1 MGFIKAFTGAL
12 GGTFA
17 DQWKDFYGPMEGAP
31 ATAAVFPGVPMGTNN
46 DRGENYKGNDNVIT
60 NGTRVIVLEGT
71 ALVTIQDGAITGII
85 TEIGGYIYSTDD
97 PNSKSIFSG
106 DGLMDSI
113 VKTSWEKFK
122 FGGIPATNQLLFY
135 VNLKEIPNNRF
146 GTQSEIYW
154 DDAFFG
160 TQVGAVTRGTYTV
173 QIVDPILFLKNFVP
187 VKYLSSGAPAFDLG
201 DMDNEASE
209 QLFNEVVGSLSAAFS
224 NYTNDPTRGNRMSKI
239 QGDQIGFAKSL
250 SAAVEDGYE
259 WRTTRGLE
267 IVKTAILAIEY
278 DEDTKEMMKDVKR
291 ADALSGSRGNSFM
304 QQSVARGMQAAG
316 ENGGGANMAFMGMG
330 MNAAG
335 NMMGTVQ
342 QPSAGNSYQPNFGGG
357 QINQDQGYYDQPQ
370 GQNQNQNQN
379 QNQEQNQ
386 SQEDPTEKLIKMK
399 KLLDAEVITQ
409 EEFDKM
415 KRELLGL

>member
-46 DRGENYKGNDNVIT
+46 DKGENYKGNDNVIT
-60 NGTRVIVLEGT
+60 NGTKVIVPEGT

-106 DGLMDSI
+106 NGLMDSI

-122 FGGIPATNQLLFY
+122 FGGIPATKQLIFY

-259 WRTTRGLE
+259 WSTTRGLE

-335 NMMGTVQ
+335 NMMGGVQ
-342 QPSAGNSYQPNFGGG
+342 QPSTGNSYQPNFGGG
-357 QINQDQGYYDQPQ
+357 MNQNQGYQNQGYYDQ
-370 GQNQNQNQN
+370 GQNQG
-379 QNQEQNQ
+379 Q
-386 SQEDPTEKLIKMK
+386 SQPPEDPTEKLIKMK